1 MTKNNYQAPSER
13 SIGRRQG
20 GILELDRVSSLEAKF
35 EALMTKLNQQTHG
48 EPSMGEIAYM
58 KAQEAIRENS
68 TSQLEEANFVNNTAY
83 VFQPNN
89 NLPTYY
95 HARLKNH
102 ENLSYGNQGIILI
115 VPHQLSVSNAPPSFQ
130 GQRASSSNY
139 QAKEDNLVLKKL
151 CCIFS
156 MI

>member
-1 MTKNNYQAPSER
+1 
-13 SIGRRQG
+13 
-20 GILELDRVSSLEAKF
+20 
-35 EALMTKLNQQTHG
+35 
-48 EPSMGEIAYM
+48 M
-58 KAQEAIRENS
+58 KAEEAIRANS
-68 TSQLEEANFVNNTAY
+68 TSHLEKANFVNNTAY

-95 HARLKNH
+95 HARLQNH
-102 ENLSYGNQGIILI
+102 ENISYGNQGIVPI

-139 QAKEDNLVLKKL
+139 QAKEDNLVLKKV